1 MLKPAFLTEKS
12 LLNLVTDKYDEE
24 KAIPNLPHLA
34 DDAFYRDK

>member
-1 MLKPAFLTEKS
+1 MSKTAETSIFNEKS

-34 DDAFYRDK
+34 DDAF